1 MYSQTVTPTNTPQ
14 EWAPASGA
22 RSRRISVPY
31 GRARP
36 RAPRGVCS
44 SVPRPSLGSSTGTH
58 AALRRCRV
66 PWSISIAS
74 RRVPDPVVPAL
85 GDDSRSGTGARRRW
99 GVRLPQLAREADI
112 RDDSAQDAPAPSAP
126 GRGARL
132 PVVGPGTGRRRKST
146 TRASSSRR
154 RRRTCPPT
162 KFCTSFTRNSLR
174 RIFRLRSPYCT
185 PQSERDC
192 TAPRTP
198 PPDRSG
204 SGVPAGVAGLAAR
217 PIAVG

>member
-74 RRVPDPVVPAL
+74 RRAPDPVVPAL

-99 GVRLPQLAREADI
+99 GVRLP
-112 RDDSAQDAPAPSAP
+112 PA
-126 GRGARL
+126 
-132 PVVGPGTGRRRKST
+132 GTGSRHPRRLRPRCSST
-146 TRASSSRR
+146 IGSRPWRTTSSRR
-154 RRRTCPPT
+154 SRDRATEEIDHPRQFIEAAPAHVSAN
-162 KFCTSFTRNSLR
+162 KILHVIYKEQFTSYLPLTFSVL
-174 RIFRLRSPYCT
+174 Y
-185 PQSERDC
+185 
-192 TAPRTP
+192 
-198 PPDRSG
+198 
-204 SGVPAGVAGLAAR
+204 PA
-217 PIAVG
+217 I